1 MMLDMTR
8 AVPLFMALILGV
20 ILVGGYMVSAPGKPG
35 QSITVAS
42 LD

>member
-1 MMLDMTR
+1 MMPDMTR
-8 AVPLFMALILGV
+8 AVPLFAALILGV

-35 QSITVAS
+35 QSYVVAA